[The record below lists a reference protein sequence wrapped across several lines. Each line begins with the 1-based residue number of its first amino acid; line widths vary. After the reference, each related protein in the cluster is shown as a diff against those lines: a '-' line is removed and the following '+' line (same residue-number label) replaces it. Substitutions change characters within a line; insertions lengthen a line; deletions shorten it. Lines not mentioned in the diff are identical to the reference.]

1 MWTSEADDEMRLL
14 KAAGLSFAQIAE
26 RMGVSRNAAIS
37 HWQRINGKRYPRS
50 RAQRLISQ
58 VHAECREL
66 EKRQEEEMRKMFAS
80 LNGKDRRIYILGAH
94 AAGMSNAAI
103 ARAAG
108 VTNERIRQILSAAR
122 RGQQAVP
129 RQFEQRGEVK
139 SHAVE
144 RE

>member
-1 MWTSEADDEMRLL
+1 MWTSEADAELRAL

-37 HWQRINGKRYPRS
+37 RFQRINGKRYPRS

-58 VHAECREL
+58 VHAERREL

-80 LNGKDRRIYILGAH
+80 VNGKDRRIFILGAH

-122 RGQQAVP
+122 RGQQAASH
-129 RQFEQRGEVK
+129 QLEQRGEMN
-139 SHAVE
+139 
-144 RE
+144 

>member
-1 MWTSEADDEMRLL
+1 MWTSEADAELRAL

-58 VHAECREL
+58 VHAERREL
-66 EKRQEEEMRKMFAS
+66 AKRQEEEMRKMFAS
-80 LNGKDRRIYILGAH
+80 LNGKDRRIFILGAH

-122 RGQQAVP
+122 GQQAAFQDGV
-129 RQFEQRGEVK
+129 V
-139 SHAVE
+139 A
-144 RE
+144 